1 MILVEVAN
9 TFLVNMGKEFV
20 ILLRSSDDERSL
32 PISIGQLEAQSIA
45 ITLNQVPFPRPLTHD
60 LLKSVLA
67 DLGCTLVSAII
78 NDLADETF
86 YAKLLF
92 KSNGKT
98 IEADSRPSDAIALAL
113 RYAAPIYVEDKV
125 MEAAGVILH
134 EESEKTEKNHPENNI
149 EQSNSELNLSPL
161 ESLQSQLQKAISEER
176 YEDAAEIRDEIDNM
190 TNSN

>member
-20 ILLRSSDDERSL
+20 ILLRSSDDERTL

-67 DLGCTLVSAII
+67 DLDCTLVSAII

-92 KSNGKT
+92 KSKGKT

-134 EESEKTEKNHPENNI
+134 DESEKVEKTHPENDI
-149 EQSNSELNLSPL
+149 EQSNSELNLSPIEL
-161 ESLQSQLQKAISEER
+161 LQKQLQKAISEER
-176 YEDAAEIRDEIDNM
+176 YEDAAGIRDEIDKM